1 MAENGGS
8 GSDLGNE
15 ARDAAREAAQKA
27 REAAQKARET
37 ARGAAREVGDRLE
50 GMRGYADDAG
60 EWIRTLA
67 RERPLVALGLAVG
80 VGFVVGRLLS
90 RT

>member
-1 MAENGGS
+1 MGENGGTI
-8 GSDLGNE
+8 GGD
-15 ARDAAREAAQKA
+15 AREKA
-27 REAAQKARET
+27 REVARDMQ
-37 ARGAAREVGDRLE
+37 DRLE

-67 RERPLVALGLAVG
+67 RERPMTAVALAVG
-80 VGFVVGRLLS
+80 VGFVFGRLLS

>member
-8 GSDLGNE
+8 GSNIGE
-15 ARDAAREAAQKA
+15 EA

-37 ARGAAREVGDRLE
+37 ARGVARDLEHRLE
-50 GMRGYADDAG
+50 GMSGYADDAG

-67 RERPLVALGLAVG
+67 REKPMLALGLALG
-80 VGFVVGRLLS
+80 VGFVAGRLLS

>member
-1 MAENGGS
+1 MAENGGTGS
-8 GSDLGNE
+8 GVGAE
-15 ARDAAREAAQKA
+15 AKDVARQ
-27 REAAQKARET
+27 ARET
-37 ARGAAREVGDRLE
+37 ARGVARDVEERLE

-60 EWIRTLA
+60 DWLRTLA
-67 RERPLVALGLAVG
+67 RERPMAALALAVG

>member
-8 GSDLGNE
+8 GAGNLGSE
-15 ARDAAREAAQKA
+15 AREAA
-27 REAAQKARET
+27 
-37 ARGAAREVGDRLE
+37 RGMAREVSGRLE
-50 GMRGYADDAG
+50 DVRGYADDAG

-80 VGFVVGRLLS
+80 VGFVLGRLLS

>member
-8 GSDLGNE
+8 NLGAE
-15 ARDAAREAAQKA
+15 AQEAARRAREAARGVA
-27 REAAQKARET
+27 RDVEE
-37 ARGAAREVGDRLE
+37 RLE

-60 EWIRTLA
+60 EWVRMMA
-67 RERPLVALGLAVG
+67 RERPLATLAVAVG

>member
-8 GSDLGNE
+8 GSDLDAA
-15 ARDAAREAAQKA
+15 ARDAARQ
-27 REAAQKARET
+27 ARET
-37 ARGAAREVGDRLE
+37 ARQAREAARGVARDVEDRLE

-60 EWIRTLA
+60 EWVRTMA
-67 RERPLVALGLAVG
+67 RERPMVALGVAVG
-80 VGFVVGRLLS
+80 LGFVVGRLLS

>member
-1 MAENGGS
+1 V
-8 GSDLGNE
+8 
-15 ARDAAREAAQKA
+15 ARDVEERI
-27 REAAQKARET
+27 
-37 ARGAAREVGDRLE
+37 E

-60 EWIRTLA
+60 AWIRTMA
-67 RERPLVALGLAVG
+67 RERPMLALGVAVG

>member
-8 GSDLGNE
+8 GRDLSAE
-15 ARDAAREAAQKA
+15 ARDAARQA
-27 REAAQKARET
+27 REAA
-37 ARGAAREVGDRLE
+37 RGIAREVGERFE
-50 GMRGYADDAG
+50 GVRDYADDAG
-60 EWIRTLA
+60 EWLRVLA

-80 VGFVVGRLLS
+80 VGFVLGRILS

>member
-8 GSDLGNE
+8 GSHLE
-15 ARDAAREAAQKA
+15 SQARDAARRAQ
-27 REAAQKARET
+27 ET
-37 ARGAAREVGDRLE
+37 ARGVARDVEERLE

-60 EWIRTLA
+60 AWVRTMA
-67 RERPLVALGLAVG
+67 RERPMLALGVAVG
-80 VGFVVGRLLS
+80 LGFVVGRLLS